1 MSSPDRSAGPVTN
14 FSACRTGL
22 ISDLLLRC
30 GQGDETAFAAIWD
43 TFYSVVRSK
52 AAVDLAPDEVDQAVR
67 RAFVSIWHNSPSY
80 RPGRATAVDWIMAHV
95 VPPDADTAF
104 SAARDRPVERSNG
117 DRGRVT
123 PTSAEALERMHGF
136 EGWLG
141 AVWPP
146 LTAHHD

>member
-22 ISDLLLRC
+22 ISDLLLHC

-43 TFYSVVRSK
+43 TFYSVVRAK
-52 AAVDLAPDEVDQAVR
+52 AAVDLAPDEVDQAVQ

-104 SAARDRPVERSNG
+104 SAAPAPAPMHEFGRLNG
-117 DRGRVT
+117 VT
-123 PTSAEALERMHGF
+123 GAGAE
-136 EGWLG
+136 
-141 AVWPP
+141 
-146 LTAHHD
+146 